1 MGRRVA
7 SQSPLGPEQCHAHL
21 LWKLLVAKEWIEG
34 RIEPQGAGGRSESGG
49 LGQAEAQITGQKGLG
64 LEDSG
69 AGYSLPQIPSAWLPG
84 KPTGTYPLLWKL
96 ACSPWRLSK
105 VRVCAHI
112 YATNRPVSLVHGHMI
127 MPPLP
132 PQVCT
137 QACLRSPRH
146 SPRTWSYAHTQN
158 PTSPCRHGRGPAS
171 CWHMHTHART
181 LTNILTCWCGYT
193 PVPISMGS
201 LSDSCQTA
209 ALLGICQVPLQA
221 GENEGSAV
229 AWASREER

>member
-1 MGRRVA
+1 M
-7 SQSPLGPEQCHAHL
+7 EQ
-21 LWKLLVAKEWIEG
+21 G
-34 RIEPQGAGGRSESGG
+34 TPYPRYP
-49 LGQAEAQITGQKGLG
+49 
-64 LEDSG
+64 
-69 AGYSLPQIPSAWLPG
+69 LPG
-84 KPTGTYPLLWKL
+84 SLENPQAPTC
-96 ACSPWRLSK
+96 CSQFPCCGNWPAVPGGSVK
-105 VRVCAHI
+105 SEPVHI
-112 YATNRPVSLVHGHMI
+112 YMPPIDLCPLCMI
-127 MPPLP
+127 MPLLP

-193 PVPISMGS
+193 PAPISMGS